1 MNMTL
6 DEWNEYC
13 RIMASDDLDAMRVYV
28 RMLEE
33 KHGRKDSLSSAGRSD
48 GSCSD
53 GRGLGDH
60 DGTAAETTEAET
72 EMGQASGWM
81 DQTGGK

>member
-13 RIMASDDLDAMRVYV
+13 RIMASDDLDAMRVYIKI
-28 RMLEE
+28 LEE

-48 GSCSD
+48 GGCGN

-60 DGTAAETTEAET
+60 DRAAEETTEAET
-72 EMGQASGWM
+72 KMGQASGRM
-81 DQTGGK
+81 DQTGG